1 MTMRHKLCVL
11 FALGLLPGIGC
22 YSGVGDGTRPQQADD
37 GSAQGGDD
45 DANDDGD
52 GSDSEPADPDEPDQP
67 YSLPG
72 DQVSLMPFH
81 ARLANLANVL
91 GVEQDDPLLD
101 TVKEFRYQLGDHDWA
116 NGYAADLRWSADRMQ
131 VWVRAIKPICDSN
144 HMRARYPDLVQD
156 PGTLQ
161 RVAWGREPTGE
172 DLEAMSSMMTS
183 TQHDWTTQ
191 YTLMCLAVLSSLEFV
206 GA

>member
-1 MTMRHKLCVL
+1 MTMRRNPIET
-11 FALGLLPGIGC
+11 FALGLFFGLSAC
-22 YSGVGDGTRPQQADD
+22 YSGVGDGPRPQQADD
-37 GSAQGGDD
+37 GAEAGGEGNGEGGDD
-45 DANDDGD
+45 SG
-52 GSDSEPADPDEPDQP
+52 SEPTDPDDADQP
-67 YSLPG
+67 YSVPG
-72 DQVSLMPFH
+72 DQVDLMPFH
-81 ARLANLANVL
+81 ARLANLAMVL

-156 PGTLQ
+156 PGSLQ

-172 DLEAMSSMMTS
+172 DLEAMSSIMTS
-183 TQHDWTTQ
+183 NQHDWSTQ
-191 YTLMCLAVLSSLEFV
+191 YGLMCLAILSSLEFV